1 MIKLNEQAPS
11 FKAQAL
17 VNNEFKEVSL
27 DDYKGKFVV
36 LFFYPADFTFVCPTE
51 LEDMADNYAKLQE
64 MGVEVL
70 SVSTDTHFVHLAWHN
85 ESPSIGKIKF
95 PMVADPT
102 HEISKAYNVLRDG
115 EGVADRATIII
126 DPDQLIKGIEITD
139 EPIGRN
145 ATELVRKIEALEFA
159 RANPGLACPA
169 KWKPGNDTLKP
180 GADLVGKL

>member
-1 MIKLNEQAPS
+1 MIKLNEKAPS
-11 FKAQAL
+11 FKTQAL

-64 MGVEVL
+64 LGVEVL

-102 HEISKAYNVLRDG
+102 HVISIPLISWSG
-115 EGVADRATIII
+115 SIII
-126 DPDQLIKGIEITD
+126 VALSATPSPSLNTLYAFEITR
-139 EPIGRN
+139 IRG
-145 ATELVRKIEALEFA
+145 
-159 RANPGLACPA
+159 
-169 KWKPGNDTLKP
+169 
-180 GADLVGKL
+180 